1 MGLEFIHEV
10 GVEVGELNFRNLMT
24 GLEFILGVGELNFRI
39 LILVFIDMC
48 WDLKSPL
55 GCLQNLS
62 FLLIDWIV
70 IILII
75 NFNFNTA
82 LIAVTKGILY
92 VDCFKSVYL
101 YG

>member
-48 WDLKSPL
+48 
-55 GCLQNLS
+55 
-62 FLLIDWIV
+62 
-70 IILII
+70 
-75 NFNFNTA
+75 
-82 LIAVTKGILY
+82 
-92 VDCFKSVYL
+92 
-101 YG
+101 